1 LIRVV
6 GSSAAEGKVM
16 DKVIL
21 CLGIV
26 ILLLG
31 IVYLIRP
38 DVIRWLLGFFKQGK
52 RLYVI
57 ALVRFALAVVF
68 LLGARECGSTWWVI
82 LIFGVLFLISGLL
95 IVGLGPKKVKSM
107 LDWWE
112 KQSSV
117 LLRILALVT
126 IAVGGVIVYSA
137 W

>member
-1 LIRVV
+1 
-6 GSSAAEGKVM
+6 M
-16 DKVIL
+16 DKVVL

-31 IVYLIRP
+31 IVYVIKP
-38 DVIRWLLGFFKQGK
+38 DVIRWLLRFFQQGG
-52 RLYVI
+52 RLYLI

-82 LIFGVLFLISGLL
+82 LIFGVMFLISGLL
-95 IVGLGPKKVKSM
+95 IVGLGLKRVKSI